1 MCAYYDDQTTKIR
14 KNDQAHYRG
23 QIINILSVK
32 HIKENK
38 TMSINYSVNDEI
50 KIFSIP
56 YHASIEGLVKA

>member
-23 QIINILSVK
+23 QTINILSVK

-38 TMSINYSVNDEI
+38 TMSIHYSVNDEI
-50 KIFSIP
+50 KNFSIP